1 MRRTVTL
8 LLLLSLESSSVANEC
23 LAGLQAKSESPSEV
37 RVSWSYS
44 CSQDKLEK
52 VKVYFFHD
60 GFLACSN
67 RRKDGTRPSGFGSVQ
82 VFASNFSEEVK
93 LAGLHPASR
102 YVIDTTDI
110 RLDTSRKSK
119 AYVEVETKEGRPQVK
134 ATRRT
139 TLQGSHPPTDMSL
152 YWDWGPPPPSQ
163 CSEAQAVPHHYRWH
177 LRSLDR
183 DEPGREGIL
192 PLSQTSLHLAA
203 LTPDSRY
210 ELTVNVANRAGEW
223 DERRG
228 LRLPQSTLVSKIED
242 TSGGI
247 GLVTG
252 LLAAAIVFA
261 GIFLLILFLFCRRRL
276 HQRKQQKKVLNETA
290 AKPLMGEMGGIASS
304 PEHEYE
310 KLNYELMPRLNSLG
324 RACKLA
330 STESLDDDG
339 YLKNNDQRVVDD
351 AEADDDGYVQKS
363 NDRHLADQE
372 DVDEEGYLRNNEQRG
387 QNQEGNA
394 GNLNMTDSSKDTGLY
409 IDMSESSKSNSGKSG
424 FQRPPTSL

>member
-1 MRRTVTL
+1 M
-8 LLLLSLESSSVANEC
+8 
-23 LAGLQAKSESPSEV
+23 P
-37 RVSWSYS
+37 
-44 CSQDKLEK
+44 
-52 VKVYFFHD
+52 
-60 GFLACSN
+60 
-67 RRKDGTRPSGFGSVQ
+67 
-82 VFASNFSEEVK
+82 
-93 LAGLHPASR
+93 
-102 YVIDTTDI
+102 
-110 RLDTSRKSK
+110 
-119 AYVEVETKEGRPQVK
+119 
-134 ATRRT
+134 
-139 TLQGSHPPTDMSL
+139 
-152 YWDWGPPPPSQ
+152 
-163 CSEAQAVPHHYRWH
+163 
-177 LRSLDR
+177 
-183 DEPGREGIL
+183 DEIPG
-192 PLSQTSLHLAA
+192 
-203 LTPDSRY
+203 
-210 ELTVNVANRAGEW
+210 
-223 DERRG
+223 
-228 LRLPQSTLVSKIED
+228 

-290 AKPLMGEMGGIASS
+290 AKPLMGQMEGLMGGNASS

-351 AEADDDGYVQKS
+351 AEADDDGNVQKS

-387 QNQEGNA
+387 QNQEGN
-394 GNLNMTDSSKDTGLY
+394 LNMTDSSRDTGLY
-409 IDMSESSKSNSGKSG
+409 IDMSESSKSNGGKSG

>member
-139 TLQGSHPPTDMSL
+139 TLQGRHPPTDKSL

-228 LRLPQSTLVSKIED
+228 LRLPQTTLVSKIEG

-276 HQRKQQKKVLNETA
+276 HQRKQKVLNETA
-290 AKPLMGEMGGIASS
+290 AKPLMGQMEGLVGGIASS

-310 KLNYELMPRLNSLG
+310 KLNYELMPGPRLNSLG
-324 RACKLA
+324 RYFTGRL
-330 STESLDDDG
+330 L
-339 YLKNNDQRVVDD
+339 
-351 AEADDDGYVQKS
+351 
-363 NDRHLADQE
+363 
-372 DVDEEGYLRNNEQRG
+372 EG
-387 QNQEGNA
+387 
-394 GNLNMTDSSKDTGLY
+394 DS
-409 IDMSESSKSNSGKSG
+409 
-424 FQRPPTSL
+424 